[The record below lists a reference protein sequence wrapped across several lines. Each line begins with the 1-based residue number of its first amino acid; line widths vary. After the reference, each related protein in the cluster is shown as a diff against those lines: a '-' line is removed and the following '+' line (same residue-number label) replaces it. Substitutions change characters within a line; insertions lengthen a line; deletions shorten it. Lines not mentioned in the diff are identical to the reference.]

1 MARKT
6 LEITIDD
13 DNRDKGKTFYLEE
26 MAIDAAEYWATRVL
40 AVIDKNNIQIPDE
53 ARSGGMAAI
62 ASIGVQMLVKADIK
76 ETYPLMDELMACVTV
91 RPDPSHPQLVRK
103 LASGDIEE
111 VGTKMRLKFAL
122 LGLHLGF
129 SNAVA
134 PSISSPPSTP
144 GLRPAASPSP
154 IIRTSPRSSARSSR

>member
-26 MAIDAAEYWATRVL
+26 MAIDAAEYWATRAL
-40 AVIDKNNIQIPDE
+40 AIITKHNIQIPDD
-53 ARSGGMAAI
+53 AKSGGMAAI
-62 ASIGVQMLVKADIK
+62 AAVGVQMLVNANI
-76 ETYPLMDELMACVTV
+76 EESFPLMDELMACVTV
-91 RPDPSHPQLVRK
+91 HPDPSHPQLVRK
-103 LASGDIEE
+103 LAPGDVEE
-111 VGTKMRLKFAL
+111 IGTKMRLKFAL

-144 GLRPAASPSP
+144 GPRPAASPSP
-154 IIRTSPRSSARSSR
+154 IIRTSPRSPARSFR